1 MKNAFVAFFG
11 MLLIA
16 GCSKTSQYTKDL
28 SGSWYTYK
36 LTYNSVEVGSIYV
49 DSFKY
54 DTITF
59 TSGGQYTEVSIYNV
73 GSVSY
78 PVDTFHGFGTWAF
91 QNSNGQLV
99 LTDTARVKKTYTIL
113 NLTGNSVEILRN
125 GYDRYMR
132 KVTQ

>member
-1 MKNAFVAFFG
+1 MKNALVALMG
-11 MLLIA
+11 ILLLA
-16 GCSKTSQYTKDL
+16 GCSKTSQYTSDL

-36 LTYNSVEVGSIYV
+36 LTYNNIENGTIFV

-59 TSGGQYTEVSIYNV
+59 TSGGQFTEN
-73 GSVSY
+73 SVYY
-78 PVDTFHGFGTWAF
+78 PGLPQVDTFHGMGTWQF

-99 LTDTARVKKTYTIL
+99 LTDTARTKRVYTIL
-113 NLTGNSVEILRN
+113 NLTGNSVELLRY

-132 KVTQ
+132 KVQ